1 MSGTVEKEGGYM
13 NRPPLLTGSAK
24 YDAWKPK
31 MMAFLRSIDSK
42 VWKVVLT
49 GWEQPM
55 YASKEGTST
64 GIVKPEVEWT
74 TEEEAIANQNHKAIY
89 ALFNGVDTSVFKMI
103 KNCVSAKEAWE
114 VLQKCYE
121 GTTKVKQSKIQ
132 HLTSRFEALKMKD
145 DENIQDFHLKLL
157 DIGNSFEALGEKMS
171 DEKLARKLLRS
182 LPKRFDMKVT
192 AIEEAHDISSMKM
205 DELVGSLQTFES
217 VLDERGDKRN
227 KSIAFVSNTEEEDD
241 QSEDG
246 EEDSIADAIAMLGR
260 QFNKVLKRVDRRNRQ
275 NGQGIRFDINKQQ
288 NSLKKSKPEDK
299 STQGKGVQC
308 HECEGY
314 GHIRSECGTYQKRQK
329 KGLTVSWSDEDTDE
343 EGESARHVTAL
354 TGTCVDVEDWDSDED
369 EDVSYEELA
378 STYKDLLTRYEE
390 MCRIL
395 EKQKKTINKLQTE
408 VNTQVQKVA
417 QAEEKVIQV
426 NAQMDDLRKRV
437 SQLNSGGDLLEEIL
451 ENVPS
456 GKLRSVGYNYS
467 SLNQYQQDP
476 ETKFSSGGNMI
487 DPCTGKVML
496 EHQPRHS
503 KAFPVPKFALDPKP
517 SASQGPRP
525 RAYQRSNSQRRYR
538 RWVCHHCGKRGH
550 IRPFCYKLHGY
561 PNQKPNQNVTH
572 EKTIVKK
579 EWRPIE
585 ESAAL
590 PKEEDV
596 GLIAHTS
603 LRASSREDWYFD
615 SGCSRHMTGEEKYL
629 MNVRSYKASFVTFG
643 DGAKGE
649 IIGIGDLIN
658 HGQPNLENVLLVKG
672 LTANL
677 ISISQLCDQGMKVN
691 FTKSECLVNNEE
703 GQLVLRGT
711 RSKYNCYLWKP
722 QEEALTST
730 CLVTTED
737 EVQLWH
743 QKMGHLNLKGMKKV
757 ISLEAIRGIP
767 KLRIVEGKVC
777 GECQIGKQVR
787 MSHPMLEHQTTS
799 KVLEL
804 LHMDLMGPMQVESLG
819 GKRYVLVVV
828 DDFSR
833 YTWVNFIREKSDSF
847 DVFKELCI
855 QIQREKGSNVVRIR
869 SDHGREFENSKFDDF
884 CAAEGIK
891 HEYSSPITPQQ
902 NGIVERKNRTI
913 QESARVMLHAKNVPY
928 HFWAE
933 AMNTACYVHNRV
945 TLRKGTTSTLY
956 ELWKDRKPT
965 VKHFHIFGSECFILA
980 DREPRRK
987 LDPKS
992 EKGFFLGYST
1002 NSRAY
1007 RVYNT
1012 KTQVVMES
1020 VNVVVKDSS
1029 DKENEGVD
1037 QGTPVSVNAEP
1048 DDGASTPASMNE
1060 ADERT
1065 IEEDSDE
1072 SARPQA
1078 TSKGPSVRVQKNHP
1092 LDLVIGNPEQGITTR
1107 RTNDVVANSCFV
1119 SLFEP
1124 KNVKE
1129 ALTDEAW
1136 IEAMQEELNQFERSE
1151 VWDLVPRP
1159 EDVNVIGTKWVYKNK
1174 SDENGTVTRNKA
1186 RLVAQGYTQIEGL
1199 DFDETFAPVARLES
1213 IRLLLGVA
1221 CILKFKLYQMD
1232 VKSAFLNGYLQEEV
1246 YVEQPKGFV
1255 DPEHP
1260 NYVYKLKKAL
1270 YGLKQAP
1277 RTWYERL
1284 TQFLEEQGYRKGGS
1298 DKTLFVKQE
1307 KGKFIIAQIYVD
1319 DIVFGGMS
1327 NAMVQHFVQQM
1338 QSEFEMSLV
1347 GELTYF
1353 LGLQIKQMD
1362 DTIFISQSKYARN
1375 IIKKFGMDNA
1385 THKRTPAPTHLKL
1398 TKDEKGISVDQS
1410 LYRSMIGSLLYLTAS
1425 RPYITYAVGVC
1436 ARYQADPK
1444 VSHLTQV
1451 KRILK
1456 YVNGTSDYGIMHSH
1470 CENSTLY
1477 GYCDAD
1483 WAGSADDRKSTS
1495 GGCFFL
1501 GTNLISWF
1509 SKKQNC
1515 VALSTAEA
1523 EYVAAGSSCSQ
1534 LVWMKQM
1541 LKEYDVEQDALTL
1554 YCDNMS
1560 AINISKNPVQHS
1572 KTKHIDIRHHYI
1584 RDLVE
1589 SKIVVLEHIGTK
1601 EQIAEIF
1608 TKALDAVQFE
1618 KLRGKLGIC
1627 LHEEA

>member
-13 NRPPLLTGSAK
+13 NKPPLLTGSAN

-354 TGTCVDVEDWDSDED
+354 TGTCVEVEDWDSDED

-378 STYKDLLTRYEE
+378 SIYKDLLTRYEE

-395 EKQKKTINKLQTE
+395 EKQKKTINKLITE

-467 SLNQYQQDP
+467 SLNQYQQNP

-503 KAFPVPKFALDPKP
+503 KAFPVPKFALDPKS

-525 RAYQRSNSQRRYR
+525 RTYQRSNSQRRYR

-590 PKEEDV
+590 PKEEGV

-711 RSKYNCYLWKP
+711 RSKDNCYLWMP

-833 YTWVNFIREKSDSF
+833 YTWVNFIREKSDAF

-884 CAAEGIK
+884 YAAEGIK

-1048 DDGASTPASMNE
+1048 DDEASTPASMNE

-1065 IEEDSDE
+1065 IEEDNDE

-1277 RTWYERL
+1277 RAWYERL

-1353 LGLQIKQMD
+1353 LGIQIKQMD

-1425 RPYITYAVGVC
+1425 RPDITYAVGVC

-1456 YVNGTSDYGIMHSH
+1456 YVNGTSDYGIMYSH

-1523 EYVAAGSSCSQ
+1523 EYIAAGSSCSQ

-1589 SKIVVLEHIGTK
+1589 NKIVVLEHVGTK
-1601 EQIAEIF
+1601 EQIADIF

-1618 KLRGKLGIC
+1618 NLRGKLGIC
-1627 LHEEA
+1627 LYEEL